1 MNSMGFWPDTPTY
14 NPKWLP
20 GASFRA
26 NITPEYLGV
35 GYIIG
40 PKMAGIIV
48 SGGVFSW
55 LVLMPAIRFFGSLA
69 PGQALY
75 PSTIPIPLMTSDQLW
90 ASYVRPMGAGA
101 VAAAGVITLVKTL
114 PTIWSALLA
123 GIKDVRASRSG
134 APVVEPSAPSAT
146 CRSGSCCSARWPSW
160 R

>member
-1 MNSMGFWPDTPTY
+1 MGFWPDTPTY
-14 NPKWLP
+14 DPKWLP

-40 PKMAGIIV
+40 PRVAGIIV

-75 PSTIPIPLMTSDQLW
+75 PSTIPIPLMSFRPALGQL
-90 ASYVRPMGAGA
+90 RPADGRGGGGCGGRDHAGENAADDLVGAA
-101 VAAAGVITLVKTL
+101 PRELRMCRPAAA
-114 PTIWSALLA
+114 
-123 GIKDVRASRSG
+123 ASRCCRDSR
-134 APVVEPSAPSAT
+134 PSAT
-146 CRSGSCCSARWPSW
+146 CR
-160 R
+160 